1 MDTDY
6 ILHRV
11 IRRIASWAVY
21 SFFTE
26 VRVIG
31 GENVPPNGPIIVY
44 VSLSTPHPETLNNT
58 GCLDLMLMARF
69 RTATHHN
76 MMLDP
81 AILCLSSRFIAV
93 ALVDVTQRRR
103 FLTTEYYTIGAK
115 VVILLFYSDICDMLI
130 SQCSQSFRESRA
142 EQSPLQHGKYSC
154 GPQEQRSPG
163 PLPWYH

>member
-31 GENVPPNGPIIVY
+31 GENVPLNGPIIVY
-44 VSLSTPHPETLNNT
+44 VLLSIDLRPGILNNT
-58 GCLDLMLMARF
+58 HVVPGCLDLMLIARF

-81 AILCLSSRFIAV
+81 AILCRSSRFLAV
-93 ALVDVTQRRR
+93 ALVDVTQPRL

-115 VVILLFYSDICDMLI
+115 VVIL
-130 SQCSQSFRESRA
+130 SFKVTSVT
-142 EQSPLQHGKYSC
+142 C
-154 GPQEQRSPG
+154 
-163 PLPWYH
+163 

>member
-31 GENVPPNGPIIVY
+31 GENVPLNGPIIVY
-44 VSLSTPHPETLNNT
+44 VSLSIDLRPGILNNT
-58 GCLDLMLMARF
+58 HVVPGCLDLMLIARF

-81 AILCLSSRFIAV
+81 AILCRSSRFLAV
-93 ALVDVTQRRR
+93 ALVDVTQPRL

-115 VVILLFYSDICDMLI
+115 VVIL
-130 SQCSQSFRESRA
+130 SFTVTSVT
-142 EQSPLQHGKYSC
+142 C
-154 GPQEQRSPG
+154 
-163 PLPWYH
+163 